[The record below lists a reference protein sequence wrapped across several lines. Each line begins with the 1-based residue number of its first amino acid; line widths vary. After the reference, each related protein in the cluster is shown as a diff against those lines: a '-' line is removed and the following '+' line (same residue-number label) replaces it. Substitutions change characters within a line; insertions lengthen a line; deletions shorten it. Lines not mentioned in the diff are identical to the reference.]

1 MMNLLLVFIEFLKIS
16 PTRLVFLFST
26 LKSSREAIPL
36 SSNSNNGTIFNI
48 MKFNN
53 MCERI

>member
-1 MMNLLLVFIEFLKIS
+1 MNLLLVFIEFLKIS